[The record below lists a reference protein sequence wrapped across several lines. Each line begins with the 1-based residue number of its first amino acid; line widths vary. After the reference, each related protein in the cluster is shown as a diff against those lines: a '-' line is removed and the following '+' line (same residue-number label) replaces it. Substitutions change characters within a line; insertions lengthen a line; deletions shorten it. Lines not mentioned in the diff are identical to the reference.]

1 MSMISRIKN
10 ALAENGIREWI
21 ISATKTDSSEYF
33 FVKKKLDT
41 RRAKSVEKYGVTVF
55 VSADGKKGTTTV
67 TVTPGTPSAE
77 ISRIIKD
84 AAFAASFAMNP
95 GYELPDPVRSKRR
108 PGASAELLGGAEKIM
123 IDALFAP
130 DTAKDAFINSA

>member
-41 RRAKSVEKYGVTVF
+41 RRAKSV
-55 VSADGKKGTTTV
+55 GK
-67 TVTPGTPSAE
+67 
-77 ISRIIKD
+77 
-84 AAFAASFAMNP
+84 
-95 GYELPDPVRSKRR
+95 
-108 PGASAELLGGAEKIM
+108 
-123 IDALFAP
+123 
-130 DTAKDAFINSA
+130 